1 VSTCVAAELDRAASF
16 LAARGVEN
24 ARLEAEVL
32 LADVLGFQRARLFA
46 EPGLALGDG
55 ERRAFEALL
64 GRRGRREPLQHVRG
78 RQEFFSRDF
87 LVDRRVLVPRP
98 ETEVVVETV
107 LRAARALPSATILD
121 LGCGSGAVGLTL
133 ALELPRA
140 AVFASDVSPAAVA
153 VTRENA
159 RRLGVTGRVE
169 VRCGDLFRPYQ
180 GRRFDFVVSNPPYV
194 ASGEL
199 RRLAPEVRDHE
210 PRLALDGGPDGLDF
224 YRRLAAEADGMLAA
238 DAALVVEIG
247 EGQGAAVAAIFSAA
261 ELGVVATERDL
272 AGIERVLTVRR
283 G

>member
-1 VSTCVAAELDRAASF
+1 VSHFVATELDRAASF
-16 LAARGVEN
+16 LAAQGVAN

-32 LADVLGFQRARLFA
+32 LADVLGFERARLFA
-46 EPGLALGDG
+46 EPGRALGDG
-55 ERRAFEALL
+55 ERREFEALL

-87 LVDRRVLVPRP
+87 FVDGRVLVPRS
-98 ETEVVVETV
+98 ETEIVVETV
-107 LRAARALPSATILD
+107 LRAARAQPSATIFD
-121 LGCGSGAVGLTL
+121 VGCGCGAVALTL

-140 AVFASDVSPAAVA
+140 AVFASDVSSDAVD

-169 VRCGDLFRPYQ
+169 VRCGDLFRPYE

-194 ASGEL
+194 PSGEL
-199 RRLAPEVRDHE
+199 ARLAPEVRDHE
-210 PRLALDGGPDGLDF
+210 PRLALDGGPDGVDF
-224 YRRLAAEADGMLAA
+224 YRRLAEEADGVLGAG
-238 DAALVVEIG
+238 AALVVEVG
-247 EGQGAAVAAIFSAA
+247 EGQAGAVAAIFSATGLRVA
-261 ELGVVATERDL
+261 ATERDL

>member
-1 VSTCVAAELDRAASF
+1 VSPFVAAELDRAASF

-32 LADVLGFQRARLFA
+32 LADVLGFERARLFA
-46 EPGLALGDG
+46 EPGRALGDG

-78 RQEFFSRDF
+78 RQEFFSRNF
-87 LVDRRVLVPRP
+87 FVDGRVLVPRP
-98 ETEVVVETV
+98 ETEIVVETV

-121 LGCGSGAVGLTL
+121 LGCGSGAVALTF

-140 AVFASDVSPAAVA
+140 SVFASDVSPAAVA

-169 VRCGDLFRPYQ
+169 VRCGDLFRPYE

-194 ASGEL
+194 SSGDLE
-199 RRLAPEVRDHE
+199 RLAPEVRDHE
-210 PRLALDGGPDGLDF
+210 PRLALDGGRDGLDF

-238 DAALVVEIG
+238 EGALVVEIG
-247 EGQGAAVAAIFSAA
+247 EGQGAAVAATFSAA
-261 ELGVVATERDL
+261 GLRVEATERDL
-272 AGIERVLTVRR
+272 SGIERVLTVRR

>member
-1 VSTCVAAELDRAASF
+1 MSPFVAAELDRAASF

-32 LADVLGFQRARLFA
+32 LADVLGFERARLFA
-46 EPGLALGDG
+46 EPSRTLGDR
-55 ERRAFEALL
+55 ERGAFEALL

-107 LRAARALPSATILD
+107 LCAARALPSAAIFD
-121 LGCGSGAVGLTL
+121 LGCGSGAIALTL

-159 RRLGVTGRVE
+159 RRLGVSGRVE
-169 VRCGDLFRPYQ
+169 VCCGDLFRPYE
-180 GRRFDFVVSNPPYV
+180 GRRFDLVVCNPPYV

-224 YRRLAAEADGMLAA
+224 YRRLAAEADGRLAA
-238 DAALVVEIG
+238 DGALVVEIG
-247 EGQGAAVAAIFSAA
+247 EGQAGAVAAIFAAA